1 MKTAGPSRTLNP
13 RQLSPSTFD
22 QEHSLLLKEAHVAHT
37 GHQVATTGD
46 EGENIPRFALAG
58 FTQDNAPRDLRLN
71 LSTPVAQ
78 EHYPAM
84 TTDTPRRL
92 PGALTPFDKVIA
104 AHMERQGLGA
114 CNVILMT
121 KHNQPS
127 TSTHGF
133 PMVPLAGHR
142 RELSLLIAQR
152 RRKD

>member
-1 MKTAGPSRTLNP
+1 M
-13 RQLSPSTFD
+13 
-22 QEHSLLLKEAHVAHT
+22 
-37 GHQVATTGD
+37 ATTGD
-46 EGENIPRFALAG
+46 EGENIPRFAFAG

-133 PMVPLAGHR
+133 PMVPLAGHL